1 MPDDFGYDGGNNQDI
16 DSTNLDKNNKDK
28 DTTDLSNKN
37 EDTNNNNNGTTV
49 NNNNDTNNNND
60 DGTKNDDKE
69 DKEEKHHD
77 LETGTVLSV
86 DGIDY
91 TIDDKGNVVDKD
103 GKVFKEAKDVK
114 EWIDSFETQE
124 VKENEDD
131 NEISVKKL
139 QEALDISIVD
149 ENDNEIEFDN
159 TTEGVASYVQ
169 QVIENAR
176 EEDYQVAISTLF
188 KQYPFVEDIINYYNA
203 NGHSLNG
210 YGQVPDRSNITI
222 DEKNEAQQEYI
233 IRTAW
238 EEQGRKG
245 SVDNYIQYLK
255 STGTLLSAAEEE
267 LEGLKEN
274 DKLYRE
280 KIQQEAQ
287 EREEEER
294 QNMIEYWNQVHNVVK
309 SRKIAGYTI
318 PESIVVNRDGQK
330 TVATVEDFFNYIYQV
345 DNEGKSRYN
354 KDIENEDPQV
364 RLQNDILRAYLK
376 FTGGNYTN
384 LVDMAINNEKVNK
397 LILKSKENKKST
409 ISVRKPET
417 KHKGKEIDFGY

>member
-37 EDTNNNNNGTTV
+37 NDINNNNDDTTV
-49 NNNNDTNNNND
+49 NNNNDVNNND
-60 DGTKNDDKE
+60 DDDTKNDDKE
-69 DKEEKHHD
+69 EKEEKHHD

-417 KHKGKEIDFGY
+417 KHKSKEIDFGY